1 MSTERIVALVGQR
14 DEPTDGVA
22 DYCAWLGGALGACDF
37 ELATFRVR
45 WPELSWSSALA
56 ELREKAEQ
64 WRGCWVLLQYT
75 AMAWSRHGFPGRVPG
90 IVSALK
96 KSGVRCGVVFHD
108 YHPFPGNRI
117 IDRVRRAYQLHILW
131 RLYQLADVAI
141 FTAPLDKVSWA
152 PAHDQKSAFI
162 PVGANCPEPVAF
174 SPHSEGLK
182 TVAVYCVTAGRRMV
196 QEVSDIGYAVKSTE
210 SVAGALKLVVF
221 GRGSQE
227 AASALK
233 AEFAGTAID
242 VEVLGL
248 LSPEDVSRTLV
259 RADVLLFV
267 RGEISTRRG
276 SAIAGIACGLPIVGF
291 QSVDTAWPLTE
302 AGLLLVPEGDRE
314 ALSIALTK
322 VISDPALR
330 QSLQQRSRHA
340 QEHYFSWLAIA
351 QRLAG
356 VLHGPGA
363 SLGNS
368 ALVET
373 GAVVPKI

>member
-22 DYCAWLGGALGACDF
+22 DYCAWLGDALKACDF

-45 WPELSWSSALA
+45 WPELGWSAALA
-56 ELREKAEQ
+56 ELREKAKQ

-75 AMAWSRHGFPGRVPG
+75 GMAWSRRGFPGRAPG

-96 KSGVRCGVVFHD
+96 KSGVQCGVVFHD

-117 IDRVRRAYQLHILW
+117 IDRVRRAHQLHILW
-131 RLYQLADVAI
+131 RLYQLADLAI
-141 FTAPLDKVSWA
+141 FTAPLDKVSWV
-152 PAHDQKSAFI
+152 PGRDQKSAFI
-162 PVGANCPEPVAF
+162 PVGANCPEPAGF
-174 SPHSEGLK
+174 SPHSEGPK

-196 QEVSDIGYAVKSTE
+196 QEVSDIGYAVKRTE
-210 SVAGALKLVVF
+210 SVAGALRLVVF

-227 AASALK
+227 AASALN
-233 AEFAGTAID
+233 AEFAETAID

-248 LSPEDVSRTLV
+248 LSPEDVSRTLT

-314 ALSIALTK
+314 ALSAALTK
-322 VISDPALR
+322 VLSDPALR

-340 QEHYFSWLAIA
+340 QEQYFSWLAIA
-351 QRLAG
+351 RRFAA
-356 VLHGPGA
+356 VLHGSGA
-363 SLGNS
+363 SVGNRP
-368 ALVET
+368 LVET
-373 GAVVPKI
+373 GAVVRKI

>member
-14 DEPTDGVA
+14 DVPTDGVA

-37 ELATFRVR
+37 ELLTFRVR
-45 WPELSWSSALA
+45 WPELGWSAALT
-56 ELREKAEQ
+56 EIREKAKQ

-75 AMAWSRHGFPGRVPG
+75 AMAWSHHGFPGRVPS

-131 RLYQLADVAI
+131 RLYQLADLAI

-162 PVGANCPEPVAF
+162 PVGANCPEPVEF
-174 SPHSEGLK
+174 SPQSEGPK
-182 TVAVYCVTAGRRMV
+182 TVAVYCVTAGRRML
-196 QEVSDIGYAVKSTE
+196 QEVSDIGYAVKQTE
-210 SVAGALKLVVF
+210 SIAGPLQLIVF

-227 AASALK
+227 AASALM
-233 AEFAGTAID
+233 AEFAGTAIG

-291 QSVDTAWPLTE
+291 ESADTAWPLTE
-302 AGLLLVPEGDRE
+302 AGLLLVREGDRE
-314 ALSIALTK
+314 ALSTALTK
-322 VISDPALR
+322 VLSDPALR

-340 QEHYFSWLAIA
+340 QDQYFSWPAIA
-351 QRLAG
+351 RRFAA
-356 VLHGPGA
+356 VLHGPAA
-363 SLGNS
+363 SLGNG
-368 ALVET
+368 VVMET
-373 GAVVPKI
+373 GAIARKT